1 MKIPFLV
8 GWTSIW
14 TQLFW
19 CELHGV
25 QGFDT
30 LPNKE
35 KKLLTGM
42 CPYWYRNSHKD
53 TEKSAKMMAEF
64 DFPVFSG
71 VVVFHE
77 HGDGIQLHQYGKWKR
92 SPTKIE
98 IGHQNGNSQTLVF
111 SDLFNS
117 GRDKKKLNPVKPSR
131 FHGHFRRT
139 YLSLRQEK
147 NMLSMMPSN
156 EVYCSHSKRLAPTH
170 LVTNLIDFQATT
182 SFEVLQA
189 MQRVISL
196 TYPLVN

>member
-1 MKIPFLV
+1 
-8 GWTSIW
+8 
-14 TQLFW
+14 
-19 CELHGV
+19 
-25 QGFDT
+25 
-30 LPNKE
+30 
-35 KKLLTGM
+35 
-42 CPYWYRNSHKD
+42 
-53 TEKSAKMMAEF
+53 MMAEF

-77 HGDGIQLHQYGKWKR
+77 HGDGIQLHHHQQKSRLG
-92 SPTKIE
+92 TKME
-98 IGHQNGNSQTLVF
+98 TAKHWFFQTF
-111 SDLFNS
+111 STVEET
-117 GRDKKKLNPVKPSR
+117 KKKLNPVKPSR
-131 FHGHFRRT
+131 FHEHFRRT

>member
-1 MKIPFLV
+1 MGYKVLTHCQI
-8 GWTSIW
+8 
-14 TQLFW
+14 
-19 CELHGV
+19 
-25 QGFDT
+25 
-30 LPNKE
+30 
-35 KKLLTGM
+35 KKKN
-42 CPYWYRNSHKD
+42 YWRGCVPID
-53 TEKSAKMMAEF
+53 IGT
-64 DFPVFSG
+64 
-71 VVVFHE
+71 
-77 HGDGIQLHQYGKWKR
+77 
-92 SPTKIE
+92 PTKIRKSLLKWWQNLIFRSFRALLYSMNMGME
-98 IGHQNGNSQTLVF
+98 FSSINMENGNAHQQKSRLGTKMETAKHWFFQTF
-111 SDLFNS
+111 STVEETQ
-117 GRDKKKLNPVKPSR
+117 KKLNPVKPSR